1 LSRAAGRRDKGK
13 VVERVIVP
21 EVYERYTTER
31 ILVTEWIDGT
41 PLARAPPEQIRALI
55 PVGVEL
61 FLVQLLDIG
70 RFHGEG
76 PVGAD

>member
-1 LSRAAGRRDKGK
+1 
-13 VVERVIVP
+13 VP

-70 RFHGEG
+70 RFHGEAG
-76 PVGAD
+76 RRATS